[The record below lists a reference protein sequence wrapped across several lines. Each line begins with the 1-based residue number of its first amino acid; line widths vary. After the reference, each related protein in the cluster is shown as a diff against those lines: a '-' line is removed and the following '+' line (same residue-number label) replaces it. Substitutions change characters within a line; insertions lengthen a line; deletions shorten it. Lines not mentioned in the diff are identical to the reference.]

1 MKMQTLILLYL
12 SLLSYVLAAYA
23 LLPQMA
29 SPEVQSATMCTLVFP
44 KYGELIPVNVDKN
57 GNEMKSNVW
66 VLLKCSFS
74 TKAIEVI
81 EANDGFMLIG
91 TQQVE
96 PSDFSIKNE
105 IAYVPDRVKRNKPH
119 FFLSSLQIS
128 VGWQSSVLTKK
139 NLLFTVNTC
148 HVMNEARA
156 SGCIEL
162 SRLHTIV
169 VKATT
174 QLLQG
179 LQSKSTSSMMKIDN
193 SNYEHCNSKQ
203 SRNDEDK
210 YGICRSNN
218 SDTPKN
224 FDFMEVGTSAFGTII
239 EICKDYHIGISIEPI
254 SVYQDMLPDISN
266 VHKLRFAVGYT
277 DGYLPIYQFPKAAID
292 NLGYSLELETE
303 KFLYGMAM
311 LNTINPTQLDIARN
325 DPENGDILHLI
336 QRDLVAVKTI
346 QSIYIEN
353 NIYDIKVIKLDCEG
367 IDFDIILSAMEYFE
381 KSHKIYPRI
390 IVFESNVGDDGAKK
404 QYEKVLVALHDKGYI
419 THRYLYH
426 ISGTIENLIYVN
438 SDIYAIH
445 ETSTQSDIEEY
456 DYMFTSGMDDEYS
469 RGLKHT
475 IHICAPIIENKTLD
489 PITRQHC
496 NILTLEGQ
504 DKSTDVISADR
515 CIAESCSRRN

>member
-66 VLLKCSFS
+66 VLLKCYFS

-105 IAYVPDRVKRNKPH
+105 IAYVADRVKRNKPH

-179 LQSKSTSSMMKIDN
+179 LQSKSTSSTFFLFFHLGALPPGP
-193 SNYEHCNSKQ
+193 SVV
-203 SRNDEDK
+203 
-210 YGICRSNN
+210 
-218 SDTPKN
+218 
-224 FDFMEVGTSAFGTII
+224 VGFPT
-239 EICKDYHIGISIEPI
+239 
-254 SVYQDMLPDISN
+254 V
-266 VHKLRFAVGYT
+266 
-277 DGYLPIYQFPKAAID
+277 IY
-292 NLGYSLELETE
+292 
-303 KFLYGMAM
+303 
-311 LNTINPTQLDIARN
+311 R
-325 DPENGDILHLI
+325 
-336 QRDLVAVKTI
+336 
-346 QSIYIEN
+346 
-353 NIYDIKVIKLDCEG
+353 
-367 IDFDIILSAMEYFE
+367 
-381 KSHKIYPRI
+381 
-390 IVFESNVGDDGAKK
+390 
-404 QYEKVLVALHDKGYI
+404 
-419 THRYLYH
+419 
-426 ISGTIENLIYVN
+426 
-438 SDIYAIH
+438 
-445 ETSTQSDIEEY
+445 
-456 DYMFTSGMDDEYS
+456 
-469 RGLKHT
+469 
-475 IHICAPIIENKTLD
+475 IHI
-489 PITRQHC
+489 
-496 NILTLEGQ
+496 
-504 DKSTDVISADR
+504 
-515 CIAESCSRRN
+515 